1 MFYPGNL
8 AANLKIGSAAVVYP
22 NATTVKTPTVALPAR
37 RVAMLLYQLH
47 PTLRVC
53 GAIVPVHIIRGA

>member
-22 NATTVKTPTVALPAR
+22 NATTIKTPTVALPA
-37 RVAMLLYQLH
+37 
-47 PTLRVC
+47 
-53 GAIVPVHIIRGA
+53 